1 MRVIDFI
8 ERLQVVRDIV
18 KFVVNGMVTLH
29 EAEQQQIKQRIAELI
44 AQGDK
49 QKVAEAK
56 ALWERGLISDEG
68 CMQILQLHK

>member
-1 MRVIDFI
+1 VSKRCLALVLITIYCVIIAAATVIIASELIFI
-8 ERLQVVRDIV
+8 VICCVQT
-18 KFVVNGMVTLH
+18 MS

-56 ALWERGLISDEG
+56 ALWELN
-68 CMQILQLHK
+68 LY

>member
-8 ERLQVVRDIV
+8 GRLQTLNDIV
-18 KFVVNGMVTLH
+18 KFVVNGFATLH

-56 ALWERGLISDEG
+56 ALWERNLISDEG
-68 CMQILQLHK
+68 FTQILQLHK

>member
-44 AQGDK
+44 AQGNK
-49 QKVAEAK
+49 QKVAEAQ